1 MDVGPVDTEC
11 QLYDYINYCFTT
23 YTCRERL
30 GEKLLIRMVAD
41 VAEWRYFLQKLS
53 FEFKNKVNAH
63 PVPKPTIAIAS
74 WIFNLLSNFM

>member
-1 MDVGPVDTEC
+1 MKHLKNIFHPQLVESMDVGPVDTEC

-41 VAEWRYFLQKLS
+41 VAE
-53 FEFKNKVNAH
+53 
-63 PVPKPTIAIAS
+63 
-74 WIFNLLSNFM
+74 